1 MLTCLFFLSP
11 ASFHPFNDV
20 VQLLVDAGIAYASR
34 YWTPARQEKFEQLTE
49 RCVGRDTR
57 AFAHFY
63 SCSDT
68 AKLARWSPVA
78 DAPARLAL
86 PSVAACVSA
95 LLVTT
100 AIRRQVQ
107 LVCVYMCVAVMLFHR
122 AVYHV
127 SRLLLFC
134 LCRWRWLK
142 RIGMSL
148 LLHKFIKLFRNK
160 STTNSSN
167 KNKPSKINFAH
178 NNINIEMITCKILF
192 YIYCILV
199 VCIFVLFKKLKLKKL
214 KKLKIKI
221 ILKILKN

>member
-1 MLTCLFFLSP
+1 MVARGRCTCSSGAAVCGRVRVCAACHHCHSP
-11 ASFHPFNDV
+11 S
-20 VQLLVDAGIAYASR
+20 S
-34 YWTPARQEKFEQLTE
+34 T
-49 RCVGRDTR
+49 
-57 AFAHFY
+57 
-63 SCSDT
+63 
-68 AKLARWSPVA
+68 
-78 DAPARLAL
+78 ARLHL
-86 PSVAACVSA
+86 DVF
-95 LLVTT
+95 
-100 AIRRQVQ
+100 
-107 LVCVYMCVAVMLFHR
+107 LFHR
-122 AVYHV
+122 VVYHV
-127 SRLLLFC
+127 FRHLLFC

-192 YIYCILV
+192 FFYVYDFCILV